1 MRVSLRT
8 VQRDLNSLAQMFPLD
23 FDQSKPQGWCWRQGA
38 GQLEIPGMDVHAA
51 LTFTLVER
59 YLQNLLPRTTL
70 NSMAPWFQAAEG
82 VANAQ
87 ASAVTQWRDKL
98 RVVNHSLNKVPA
110 PIDPSIQAT
119 IYNGLLHE
127 RQLEVTY
134 RAISSGQDPKTYP
147 IHPLGLVVME
157 QVVYVV
163 CTVKDYQDARFL
175 ALHRI
180 ESAELLETQVVRPQA
195 FDIDEFITREF
206 GIRVGD
212 MPLELVLRVRGV
224 LAKFMAERPIAENQS
239 LEHIDGEWSRVC
251 ASVRDTIQ
259 LRNWLRS
266 LGTEAVVESPPTL
279 RDFIKRE
286 CNELVTLYNLPS
298 HPSNSESK
306 QHTAKG

>member
-51 LTFTLVER
+51 LTFTLVEQ
-59 YLQNLLPRTTL
+59 YMQNLLPRATL
-70 NSMAPWFQAAEG
+70 INMAPWFQAAEG

-87 ASAVTQWRDKL
+87 ASAITQWRDKL
-98 RVVNHSLNKVPA
+98 RVVPHTLNKIPA
-110 PIDPSIQAT
+110 PIEPSIQAT

-157 QVVYVV
+157 QVVYLV
-163 CTVKDYQDARFL
+163 CTVKHYQDARFL

-180 ESAELLETQVVRPQA
+180 ESAELLETPVVRPQA
-195 FDIDEFITREF
+195 FDIDEFIIREF

-212 MPLELVLRVRGV
+212 MPLDLVLRVRGV
-224 LAKFMAERPIAENQS
+224 LAKFMAERPIGDNQTI
-239 LEHIDGEWSRVC
+239 EHIDGEWSHIY

-266 LGTEAVVESPPTL
+266 LGSEAVVESPKAL
-279 RDFIKRE
+279 RDFIMDE
-286 CNELVTLYNLPS
+286 CSELVTLYNPPS

-306 QHTAKG
+306 RNTTKG